1 MRTDDVN
8 RGVAES
14 FWDELYGKQERVWS
28 GNPNSILVR
37 GVTGMTAGTAL
48 DLGCGEGAD
57 AIWLAQQGW
66 LVTAVDVSQT
76 ALRRAE
82 GHAESAGV
90 SKNIDWQQHDLT
102 FSFSDGSFDLVS
114 AQFLHSP
121 VDFPRERILR
131 TAAGAVAPGGRL
143 LVVGHAGVPPWAPNH
158 QSEVYLPTPQDVLE
172 SLQIDPEQWKVEL
185 LESPTRD
192 AIGPAGQSATLTD
205 SVLMVMRLTS

>member
-1 MRTDDVN
+1 M
-8 RGVAES
+8 
-14 FWDELYGKQERVWS
+14 
-28 GNPNSILVR
+28 
-37 GVTGMTAGTAL
+37 
-48 DLGCGEGAD
+48 
-57 AIWLAQQGW
+57 
-66 LVTAVDVSQT
+66 
-76 ALRRAE
+76 
-82 GHAESAGV
+82 
-90 SKNIDWQQHDLT
+90 
-102 FSFSDGSFDLVS
+102 
-114 AQFLHSP
+114 
-121 VDFPRERILR
+121 DFPRERILR

>member
-8 RGVAES
+8 RVVAES

-28 GNPNSILVR
+28 GNPNAILV
-37 GVTGMTAGTAL
+37 GKVTGLTSGTAL

-66 LVTAVDVSQT
+66 RVTAVDVSQT

-82 GHAESAGV
+82 GHAESAAV

-102 FSFSDGSFDLVS
+102 FSFPDGSFDLVS